1 MPDHPSCD
9 PETVIGSALLHDVGI
24 DISEEGHESNNG
36 RTQEEYGPPVV
47 GDLLVS
53 IGCFPDNIEMVKH
66 IIGNHHSASRYD
78 YPKLAVLKDA
88 N

>member
-9 PETVIGSALLHDVGI
+9 PAIVIGSALLHDVGI
-24 DISEEGHESNNG
+24 EISEEGHGFNNG
-36 RTQEEYGPPVV
+36 KTQEEYGPPVA

-53 IGCFPDNIEMVKH
+53 IGFFPDNIEIVKH
-66 IIGNHHSASRYD
+66 VIGSQHSASRYD